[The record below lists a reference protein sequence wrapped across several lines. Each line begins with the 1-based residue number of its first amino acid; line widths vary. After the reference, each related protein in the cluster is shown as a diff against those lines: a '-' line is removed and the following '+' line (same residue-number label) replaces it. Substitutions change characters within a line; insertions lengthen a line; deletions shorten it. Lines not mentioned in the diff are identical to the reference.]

1 MERVRILLVED
12 DLVVRKVASGM
23 LKKLGIPVDVAVN
36 GQEAIEL
43 LRGQRYDL
51 IFMDCHMPVMDGLEA
66 TLHLRAGVAGE
77 MNRTVPVVA
86 LTASSIPS
94 NREMCFAAGMNEYL
108 TKPVRFHELKAT
120 VDAFVSGGQS
130 VRKAG

>member
-1 MERVRILLVED
+1 MERFRILLVED
-12 DLVVRKVASGM
+12 DLVIRKVTSKM
-23 LKKLGIPVDVAVN
+23 LERLGIALDVAVN
-36 GQEAIEL
+36 GQEAIDL
-43 LRGQRYDL
+43 LRAQRYDL

-66 TLHLRAGVAGE
+66 TLHLRAGAAGE

-86 LTASSIPS
+86 LTASSIPR

-108 TKPVRFHELKAT
+108 TKPVKFHVLKAT
-120 VDAFVSGGQS
+120 VDAFVLGGQS